1 LGDWAVPFTLVA
13 VVGLINALNM
23 IDGIDGLAGG
33 VTWIALGGLLLFL
46 PPGSMLFLLLLGTL
60 AALVPYLVVNLE
72 LVRCRCKVFLGDA
85 GSLLLGYLI
94 VWGLIEAGRSPAD
107 LAPVT
112 ALWLVA
118 LPLMDTLAVMGRRLS
133 NGRHPFSADRGHLH
147 HCLAR
152 LLHSTRRALII
163 LLALALLLAGIGVAG
178 QVFFLFG
185 PSSSACAGG
194 PPAPTALRAINRL
207 AMSDPDDFDTQHTRV
222 HGIDDSVVAS
232 ADTPEALRAM
242 ELSASVGIRVFRQCF
257 DRREH
262 ARNRTAMQSS
272 QLLLCRSFPTNAI
285 GGHRA

>member
-1 LGDWAVPFTLVA
+1 
-13 VVGLINALNM
+13 
-23 IDGIDGLAGG
+23 

-46 PPGSMLFLLLLGTL
+46 PPGSLLFLLLLGTL

-133 NGRHPFSADRGHLH
+133 NGRHPFAADRGHLH

-178 QVFFLFG
+178 QVLGVAEAVMFYLALACFG
-185 PSSSACAGG
+185 GY
-194 PPAPTALRAINRL
+194 L
-207 AMSDPDDFDTQHTRV
+207 AMLYRWPAWHRRRLKQERAAAT
-222 HGIDDSVVAS
+222 
-232 ADTPEALRAM
+232 LR
-242 ELSASVGIRVFRQCF
+242 C
-257 DRREH
+257 
-262 ARNRTAMQSS
+262 
-272 QLLLCRSFPTNAI
+272 
-285 GGHRA
+285 GGR